1 MPLSESLIQFLRDA
15 VTGLGDFA
23 PKYVTPLRAF
33 LSLHDEPEKIQSVI
47 DRGLT
52 VEVVKAKLEMI
63 LAEDPLLAQC
73 CGDSEHLAHALD
85 LLFFTRLPA
94 SAYLNLTLSPGFPP
108 TLFELEIEQLE
119 QSLHGHEKGIF
130 SSLQLFGSSRRPSS
144 CTLSRLENRGT

>member
-1 MPLSESLIQFLRDA
+1 MSESLIQFLRDA
-15 VTGLGDFA
+15 VAGMGDFA
-23 PKYVTPLRAF
+23 SKYLTPLRAF

-94 SAYLNLTLSPGFPP
+94 SAYLDLTLAPRFP
-108 TLFELEIEQLE
+108 TN
-119 QSLHGHEKGIF
+119 SV
-130 SSLQLFGSSRRPSS
+130 
-144 CTLSRLENRGT
+144 